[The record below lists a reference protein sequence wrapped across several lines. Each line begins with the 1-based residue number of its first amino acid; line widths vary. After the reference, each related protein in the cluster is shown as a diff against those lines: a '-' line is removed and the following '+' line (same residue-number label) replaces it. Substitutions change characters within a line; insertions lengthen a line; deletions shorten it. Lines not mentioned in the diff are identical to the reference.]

1 MRAQL
6 LHIRLQETENRTS
19 ILRVDDLDRIKN
31 NFLYEYNAW
40 KDVIDRENPD
50 RWGISPQRNDDSFVV
65 YQDHLPYVEYR
76 VQVI

>member
-19 ILRVDDLDRIKN
+19 ILRVDDLDRIKS

-40 KDVIDRENPD
+40 KDVIDHVNPD
-50 RWGISPQRNDDSFVV
+50 HWGISPQRNDDSFVV
-65 YQDHLPYVEYR
+65 YRDHLPYVEYR
-76 VQVI
+76 IQVI